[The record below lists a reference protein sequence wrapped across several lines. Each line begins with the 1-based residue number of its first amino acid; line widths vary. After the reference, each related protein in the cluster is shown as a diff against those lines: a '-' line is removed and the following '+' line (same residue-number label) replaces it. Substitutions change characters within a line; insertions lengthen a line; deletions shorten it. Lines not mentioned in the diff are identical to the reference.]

1 MEQCRT
7 RHVHQTS
14 RVATVPEVGLMLGLR
29 TEMEGLQP
37 FLDPWVK
44 KQNLLPL
51 IKEKGEFVALQ
62 RKTGK
67 QGEQRKPGNRGT
79 KKTGKQRAAKL

>member
-1 MEQCRT
+1 MERSRT
-7 RHVHQTS
+7 RHAHQTS
-14 RVATVPEVGLMLGLR
+14 MVATVPEVGLMLGLR

-51 IKEKGEFVALQ
+51 IKEKGKF
-62 RKTGK
+62 
-67 QGEQRKPGNRGT
+67 
-79 KKTGKQRAAKL
+79 AA

>member
-1 MEQCRT
+1 
-7 RHVHQTS
+7 
-14 RVATVPEVGLMLGLR
+14 MLGLR

-51 IKEKGEFVALQ
+51 IKEKGEFAAQQ

-67 QGEQRKPGNRGT
+67 QGEQENRGT
-79 KKTGKQRAAKL
+79 GERVNRGTRKTGKQRAAKLRFRL